1 MIDIKIQGHRST
13 DFPMC
18 KIKLNNQILLDQP
31 IIGTM
36 NLKFNVDLQPK
47 NILHIEHYGKL
58 STDTILDSDGNI
70 ESDRAIELKSISIY
84 GYAIP
89 KVLMYRQK
97 FFVDWWDHDI
107 EEFDKNNQ
115 TVPGFLINNVYF
127 GHNGYYEYCFDKD
140 IVKNYYTNLWQE
152 EHIANQD
159 LQQVKEFDGELKE
172 TFNLYGN
179 ESDITEEFD
188 KTIFDLLDIIEKD

>member
-1 MIDIKIQGHRST
+1 MINIKIQGHRST

-18 KIKLNNQILLDQP
+18 RIKFNNHSLFDQP

-36 NLKFNVDLQPK
+36 NLKFDVDLKAK

-58 STDTILDSDGNI
+58 PTDTILDSDGNV
-70 ESDRAIELKSISIY
+70 ESDRAIELRSISID
-84 GYAIP
+84 GYTIP

-115 TVPGFLINNVYF
+115 TVPGFLTNNVYF
-127 GHNGYYEYCFDKD
+127 GYNGYYEYSFEKD
-140 IVKNYYTNLWQE
+140 LSKNYFKSLWQE

-159 LQQVKEFDGELKE
+159 LQQVKEFDGEIKE

-179 ESDITEEFD
+179 ESDIAEEFD
-188 KTIFDLLDIIEKD
+188 KTIFDLMDMIEKD

>member
-1 MIDIKIQGHRST
+1 MIKIKIHGHRST
-13 DFPMC
+13 DFPLC
-18 KIKLNNQILLDQP
+18 RIKFNKELLFDAP
-31 IIGTM
+31 IINTAILTFDV
-36 NLKFNVDLQPK
+36 NLIEKNV
-47 NILHIEHYGKL
+47 LHIEHYGKL
-58 STDTILDSDGNI
+58 HTDTILDSEGNV
-70 ESDRAIELKSISIY
+70 ESDRAIELKSIIID

-107 EEFDKNNQ
+107 EEFDKSDKP
-115 TVPGFLINNVYF
+115 VPGFLTNNVYF

-140 IVKNYYTNLWQE
+140 LVKSYYANLWQE

-159 LQQVKEFDGELKE
+159 LQQVKEFDGEIKE

-179 ESDITEEFD
+179 ESDIAEEFD